1 MISLPTVLSASLA
14 ALVTTIMT
22 LSAVQTDDVYMV
34 KKSWADPGAL
44 MAAHNAAWAEAD
56 QIDWG
61 TEPWPTTFRALTT
74 PDALWLRFDAVD
86 SSPWYTYTDRDDKLW
101 EEEVVEIF
109 IDPDGD
115 HRNYVEVE
123 VNPANALCDLLVEQG
138 DPDLRAVIE
147 WDFPEIDSTV
157 IPIYDETGAKTGWSA
172 MVRLPWAGFNSVP
185 GTNVNLPPAPG
196 DQWLFNVFRIK
207 RPDGPGEPHS
217 NVVLD
222 AWSPTP
228 GESFHVPEVFRAMEF
243 E

>member
-1 MISLPTVLSASLA
+1 MLSLPTVLPATLVVLA
-14 ALVTTIMT
+14 TAVLALST
-22 LSAVQTDDVYMV
+22 LEHDDVYRV
-34 KKSWADPGAL
+34 RKSRADPEAL
-44 MAAHNAAWAEAD
+44 MAARNDAWAEAV

-61 TEPWPTTFRALTT
+61 TEPWPTSFRAVSA

-86 SSPWYTYTDRDDKLW
+86 SSPWYTYTNRDDRLW

-138 DPDLRAVIE
+138 DPNLRALIE
-147 WDFPEIDSTV
+147 WDFSGIDSAV
-157 IPIYDETGAKTGWSA
+157 RPILDEAGTATGWSA
-172 MVRLPWAGFNSVP
+172 VVRLPWTGFHSLPNTEV
-185 GTNVNLPPAPG
+185 TVPPAPG

-207 RPDGPGEPHS
+207 RPDGPAEPS
-217 NVVLD
+217 RRVILD
-222 AWSPTP
+222 AWSPVP
-228 GESFHVPEVFRAMEF
+228 GQSFHVPEVFRAMEF